1 MNRYYPP
8 SSPPNKEA
16 PRLNHAQHTVLLWTI
31 LSLMLLC
38 LVSCASAINTS
49 NTSGTPTPQPTVITQ
64 SDQNMQTPTLAAQ
77 ATPTLSAAQATAQ
90 EKAIQANSDPTRS
103 SAQQYQKTLQL
114 NGKTITVTVTTRVWL
129 AFYQPRYPKQNIQIS
144 CQPSQAIDNHSLEN
158 ASLPP
163 PYYLVGYQAVEPGTC
178 TIKNG
183 NYILTVKVT
192 ALQ

>member
-1 MNRYYPP
+1 MNSHYSP
-8 SSPPNKEA
+8 SSLPNKEA
-16 PRLNHAQHTVLLWTI
+16 PQLKHSQHIVLLWTT

-38 LVSCASAINTS
+38 LVSCASASNTS
-49 NTSGTPTPQPTVITQ
+49 NTSGTPTSQPTLVTQ
-64 SDQNMQTPTLAAQ
+64 SAQNKQTPTISAQ

-90 EKAIQANSDPTRS
+90 EAVQQKAMQDGN
-103 SAQQYQKTLQL
+103 AQRYQKTLQL
-114 NGKTITVTVTTRVWL
+114 NGKTLTVVVTSRVWL
-129 AFYQPRYPKQNIQIS
+129 AFYQPQYPKQNIQIS
-144 CQPSQAIDNHSLEN
+144 CQPSRAIDNHSLEN

-183 NYILTVKVT
+183 KFILTVKVT

>member
-1 MNRYYPP
+1 MNSHRFT
-8 SSPPNKEA
+8 SSPPTKEA
-16 PRLNHAQHTVLLWTI
+16 TWLQRSQHMVLLWTI
-31 LSLMLLC
+31 LSLMLLF
-38 LVSCASAINTS
+38 LVSCASTINTS
-49 NTSGTPTPQPTVITQ
+49 NTSGTPTPQPTVVTQ
-64 SDQNMQTPTLAAQ
+64 SVQNKQTPTISAQ

-90 EKAIQANSDPTRS
+90 EVVQQKAMQDA

-114 NGKTITVTVTTRVWL
+114 NGKTITVTGTTRVWL
-129 AFYQPRYPKQNIQIS
+129 AFYQPQYPKQNIQIS
-144 CQPSQAIDNHSLEN
+144 CQPAQAIDNHSLEN

-183 NYILTVKVT
+183 NFILTVKVT